1 MKKFVVSL
9 LAACLLL
16 SCCACGGESSSASSV
31 NPSAVK
37 AVESDNTGA
46 AKVAETSPEET
57 ATEVSPEETVDRS
70 QFTIKEFDTSPTIEE
85 TVLVDESGVKITAT
99 GIEYGNYK
107 AELGLKI
114 ENSTD
119 TELDVGGSGSMT
131 VNNFTIPAL
140 IWYTVPANEVFED
153 TVNIDLDELK
163 LRGIYE
169 IANIG
174 MQLTVQTI
182 DTDHNFNDLIDT
194 NISIP
199 TSIYDSYVPDD
210 TCYQESISDAQTAD
224 QYGYELLNWNTDT
237 IFDQYGIQFTSVALL
252 KNSDDE
258 RYMLIEVVNA
268 NDTPVTV
275 SLGNMIVSGK
285 NVEDGYVSGVDI
297 FGQSRGIIT
306 VQLDSEIEHYLKD
319 DSTIETA
326 YFDDFS
332 EINLDVTIYTGWTG
346 HNTVIED
353 EPLTISVA

>member
-1 MKKFVVSL
+1 MKKIVVSL
-9 LAACLLL
+9 LAASLIF
-16 SCCACGGESSSASSV
+16 SCCACGGESGASSV
-31 NPSAVK
+31 AAPSDTSKTVG
-37 AVESDNTGA
+37 S
-46 AKVAETSPEET
+46 VAETVSATETTPEET

-70 QFTIKEFDTSPTIEE
+70 QFKIKEFNTSPTIEE
-85 TVLVDESGVKITAT
+85 TILVDESGVKITAT

-114 ENSTD
+114 ENSTG

-131 VNNFTIPAL
+131 VNNFTIPAA

-153 TVNIDLDELK
+153 KVNIDLDELK

-182 DTDHNFNDLIDT
+182 DTDHNFNDLINT

-210 TCYQESISDAQTAD
+210 TCYQKSISNAQTAD
-224 QYGYELLNWNTDT
+224 QYGYELLNWNADT

-285 NVEDGYVSGVDI
+285 NVEDGYVNGVDI

-306 VQLDSEIEHYLKD
+306 VQLDSKIEQYLED
-319 DSTIETA
+319 DSSVEDT

-332 EINLDVTIYTGWTG
+332 KIDLDVTIYTGWTG
-346 HNTVIED
+346 HNAVIED
-353 EPLTISVA
+353 EPLAISFS